1 MLWTGYKFIK
11 TLWRISAINKK
22 KKNTEETRQ
31 HKVPDQIV
39 QDLEEK

>member
-1 MLWTGYKFIK
+1 MLRTGYKFIK
-11 TLWRISAINKK
+11 TLWRISAIN